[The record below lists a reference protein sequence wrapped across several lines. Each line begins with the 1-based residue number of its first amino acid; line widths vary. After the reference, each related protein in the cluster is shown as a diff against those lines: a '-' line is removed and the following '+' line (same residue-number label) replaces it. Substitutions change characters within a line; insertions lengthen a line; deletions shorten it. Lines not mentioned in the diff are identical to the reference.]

1 MTLGTEA
8 VVDLR
13 GVRESYRAPAGPV
26 RVLDDGHLSIAP
38 GEVVALA
45 GRSGSG
51 KTTLLTIVAGWD
63 EPDAGT
69 TTVLGAD
76 AARPHAWRDMAVLPQ
91 SLGLLD
97 ELTIAEN
104 VTLPIRLARAR
115 HALDPDT
122 MMTRLGIHHLTHR
135 YPREVSL
142 GEQQRAA
149 LVRAVVLGPRL
160 LIADEPHR
168 PPESRLGRGHVAG
181 HRRAGRPRC
190 LLSDRH
196 PQRGRVLVGA
206 PRLRAPQRSAPTAHP
221 TGRVPGRLIDKRPR
235 GAARKAQTRG
245 KHQGVSLERREGR
258 HRPVELPG
266 GPRVS

>member
-1 MTLGTEA
+1 MTSGTDAA
-8 VVDLR
+8 VELR
-13 GVRESYRAPAGPV
+13 GVRKSYRSPAGSV
-26 RVLDDGHLSIAP
+26 RVLDDVDLSIAA

-104 VTLPIRLARAR
+104 VTLPIRLARAP
-115 HALDPDT
+115 HPLDPDT
-122 MMTRLGIHHLTHR
+122 MMTRLGVHHLAHR

-149 LVRAVVLGPRL
+149 LARAVVLGPRL
-160 LIADEPHR
+160 LIADEPVAHQNHGWAEGMMLVVGELAARGACCLVATHNEVAFASAHR
-168 PPESRLGRGHVAG
+168 VLELHGGRLRPLTRKDGP
-181 HRRAGRPRC
+181 RAG
-190 LLSDRH
+190 
-196 PQRGRVLVGA
+196 
-206 PRLRAPQRSAPTAHP
+206 
-221 TGRVPGRLIDKRPR
+221 
-235 GAARKAQTRG
+235 
-245 KHQGVSLERREGR
+245 
-258 HRPVELPG
+258 
-266 GPRVS
+266 

>member
-1 MTLGTEA
+1 MTVGTDA
-8 VVDLR
+8 TVDLQ
-13 GVRESYRAPAGPV
+13 GVRKAYRSPAGPV
-26 RVLDDGHLSIAP
+26 RVLDGVELSIAA

-97 ELTIAEN
+97 ELTIVEN
-104 VTLPIRLARAR
+104 VTLPMRLAKAR

-122 MMTRLGIHHLTHR
+122 MMTRLGIHHLAHR

-149 LVRAVVLGPRL
+149 LARAVVLGPRL
-160 LIADEPHR
+160 LIADEPIAHQNHGWAEGMMLLVAELAARGACCLIATHNEVAFASAHR
-168 PPESRLGRGHVAG
+168 VLELHAGRLRPLGGRGGPPAG
-181 HRRAGRPRC
+181 
-190 LLSDRH
+190 
-196 PQRGRVLVGA
+196 
-206 PRLRAPQRSAPTAHP
+206 
-221 TGRVPGRLIDKRPR
+221 
-235 GAARKAQTRG
+235 
-245 KHQGVSLERREGR
+245 
-258 HRPVELPG
+258 
-266 GPRVS
+266 

>member
-1 MTLGTEA
+1 VTTAGTDDA
-8 VVDLR
+8 AIDLR
-13 GVRESYRAPAGPV
+13 GVWKSYRSPAGRV
-26 RVLDDGHLSIAP
+26 RVLDDLDLSIAP

-69 TTVLGAD
+69 TTVLGAE

-104 VTLPIRLARAR
+104 VTLPIRLGRAR

-122 MMTRLGIHHLTHR
+122 MMTRLGIHHLARR
-135 YPREVSL
+135 YPRDVSL

-149 LVRAVVLGPRL
+149 LARAVVLRPRL
-160 LIADEPHR
+160 LIADEPIAHQNQGWA
-168 PPESRLGRGHVAG
+168 EGMMLVVGELAAQGSCCLIATHNEVAFSSA
-181 HRRAGRPRC
+181 H
-190 LLSDRH
+190 
-196 PQRGRVLVGA
+196 RVLELHGG
-206 PRLRAPQRSAPTAHP
+206 RLRPLTQF
-221 TGRVPGRLIDKRPR
+221 
-235 GAARKAQTRG
+235 
-245 KHQGVSLERREGR
+245 GVG
-258 HRPVELPG
+258 P
-266 GPRVS
+266 PRV